1 MLAYEELQG
10 SRGKE
15 IRYRPPRYQA
25 RALFPHMPPKLRIGS
40 SAYQIQN
47 ISIGGIAAIGKESR
61 TEDLSVGDTVR
72 LTIQQSGLPIFESD
86 AKVRWSEKTVFGSKI
101 AFSFID
107 RMVELDKLIN
117 RNLQAQIAT
126 RSWPAGKEAGA
137 LVPEEYRVFCADV
150 LRFLRGYRAVIDSNM
165 SVPQEFT
172 RGFDHGAVFEA
183 CESQIV
189 QEWRA
194 LWRAG
199 NEIVRSTMGE
209 RERRDAVKEFTE
221 VVLTP
226 ELRGGAIW
234 DRSYAKPLGY
244 PGDFGVM
251 NQVYDWERVG
261 SDAYAMLLHRV
272 GLEVAECIKTR
283 MELVRSEIGNVI
295 TSTNGRTARIMSLGC
310 GSAREVETWL
320 TRSRTAPPRA
330 EFTLVDQEQLALD
343 YAYRAAYPHIVR
355 TEERC
360 RLNCMHIS
368 FTDLLRGNGEM
379 KNLPPQDLIYS
390 VGLLDY
396 LTDRR
401 AASLV
406 RRLFELLMPGGLLI
420 IGNMN
425 ETPLS
430 NLWPM
435 EFITDW
441 SLYYRSEPQMMAWT
455 ANLDPAGAW
464 TDTETTGRV
473 RLLYVRKR

>member
-10 SRGKE
+10 SRGRE

-25 RALFPHMPPKLRIGS
+25 RALFPHLPPKLRIGS

-47 ISIGGIAAIGKESR
+47 ISIGGIAAIGKESGR
-61 TEDLSVGDTVR
+61 DELSVGDIVR
-72 LTIQQSGLPIFESD
+72 LTIQQSGLPIFESE
-86 AKVRWSEKTVFGSKI
+86 AKVRWAEKTVFGCKI
-101 AFSFID
+101 AFSFVD
-107 RMVELDKLIN
+107 RVIELDKLIN

-126 RSWPAGKEAGA
+126 RSSPARREASG

-150 LRFLRGYRAVIDSNM
+150 LRLLRGYRVVIDSNI
-165 SVPQEFT
+165 SVPQEFA
-172 RGFDHGAVFEA
+172 RDFDHAAVFEA
-183 CESQIV
+183 CESQLI

-194 LWRAG
+194 LWRKG
-199 NEIVRSTMGE
+199 NEIVRTVMSE
-209 RERRDAVKEFTE
+209 RETRDAVKEFTE

-244 PGDFGVM
+244 PGDFGIM

-261 SDAYAMLLHRV
+261 ADAYAMLLHRV

-283 MELVRSEIGNVI
+283 MELVRSEIGKVI
-295 TSTNGRTARIMSLGC
+295 TSTDGRAARIMSLGC
-310 GSAREVETWL
+310 GSAREMETWL
-320 TRSRTAPPRA
+320 ARSRTALPRA
-330 EFTLVDQEQLALD
+330 EFTLIDQEQLALD
-343 YAYRAAYPHIVR
+343 YAYRAAYPHIIR
-355 TEERC
+355 SGDRC
-360 RLNCMHIS
+360 RLNCLHIS
-368 FTDLLRGNGEM
+368 FVDLLRGNSEM
-379 KNLPPQDLIYS
+379 QNVPPQDLVYS

-401 AASLV
+401 AAGLV
-406 RRLFELLMPGGLLI
+406 RRLFELLIPGGLLI
-420 IGNMN
+420 VGNMN

-441 SLYYRSEPQMMAWT
+441 SLHYRTEQQMLSWAEG
-455 ANLDPAGAW
+455 LDPAAAW

-473 RLLYVRKR
+473 RLLYLRKR